1 MVAVHAAPD
10 VWHYARQLARQAN
23 RSLSVVQQRH
33 SRGSTAL
40 ALGRV
45 PEQAG
50 AAAAIPGGYVKRRD
64 LKCEQKSVKTRAG
77 RTDAAVG
84 DARAPARARGGCR
97 QQQCPLSY

>member
-10 VWHYARQLARQAN
+10 VWHNARQLARQAN

-50 AAAAIPGGYVKRRD
+50 AAAAIPGASVRRRD
-64 LKCEQKSVKTRAG
+64 LKCEQKSLKHGHVQTLWWEMRKRPHAHE
-77 RTDAAVG
+77 G
-84 DARAPARARGGCR
+84 DVASSSAP
-97 QQQCPLSY
+97 